1 MQERRKIKWVIAHL
15 PEYLFVRTAE
25 AFQRHLEEKMPGAFD
40 VEIIRGATT
49 YVEKYNK
56 HHNIANLD
64 QLHTEFKP
72 GYDALFAAMEDGD
85 IEMAQLQV
93 SDLSRYER
101 NYDALNLPYLFDD
114 HDHVSRALDGEV
126 GRSLCESLAQKSGV
140 RGLAF
145 TYSGGYRVIGANTP
159 IKSLDDVKALKI
171 ATNKCVL
178 EETLKELGADTTY
191 MSAYTFKQNN
201 VPNEAIP
208 AIESTYLRFTDNV
221 KYILKTNHNMFLTNI
236 IMSKKFWNT
245 LTEQEQQAIQQSALE
260 VAKEERQWSIDDADL
275 FEQNAVE
282 KGIEIVDISDDDTQ
296 KFKAVARRVYA
307 KLAPTYTDNIVLR
320 IKKS

>member
-25 AFQRHLEEKMPGAFD
+25 AFQKQLEEHMPGKFD

-72 GYDALFAAMEDGD
+72 GYDALFEAMDEGD

-93 SDLSRYER
+93 SDLARFEH

-114 HDHVSRALDGEV
+114 HDHVSRALDGEI
-126 GRSLCESLAQKSGV
+126 GRGLCESLAEKSGV

-159 IKSLDDVKALKI
+159 IKTLEDVKALKI

-178 EETLKELGADTTY
+178 QETLNELGADTAY

-201 VPNEAIP
+201 VPNETVP

-221 KYILKTNHNMFLTNI
+221 KHILKTNHNMFLTNI

-245 LTEQEQQAIQQSALE
+245 LTKEEQQAIQVAALA
-260 VAKEERQWSIDDADL
+260 VAKEERQWSIDDAEL
-275 FEQNAVE
+275 FEKTAAE
-282 KGIEIVDISDDDTQ
+282 KGIEIVEISDEDTRT
-296 KFKAVARRVYA
+296 FKAVARRVYA
-307 KLAPTYTDNIVLR
+307 KLAPTFTDNIVLR